1 MPMNKPAAYN
11 SPFSPEE
18 SIPSREQTDNEILK
32 RLSELSHL
40 PSENIP
46 RSSSLLKDLGLDS
59 LDKVELLMW
68 CEITFG
74 IAINDDRT
82 TEIDTVGDVM
92 DVVHSLMNPL

>member
-1 MPMNKPAAYN
+1 MNKPGSYN
-11 SPFSPEE
+11 SQFSPEE
-18 SIPSREQTDNEILK
+18 NIPSREQTDREILEH
-32 RLSELSHL
+32 LSELTHL

-68 CEITFG
+68 CEITFK
-74 IAINDDRT
+74 IAINDDGT

-92 DVVHSLMNPL
+92 DVVHNLMNPL